1 MSILGDRGW
10 AHLVHAAKL
19 GLSVESV
26 KHKGRK
32 AAPGGSRHSS
42 GGSRHSLDGSGATGE
57 GARHSPR
64 RLASPAGSGPPSAG
78 PRSGLSASGS
88 RLAPSQSRPSAS
100 GLGPASSQS
109 RPSASGSGPAPSQSR
124 PAGGRRSPAGSQ
136 PGGFPQGGLF
146 FENPLNLKTET
157 GFTEGNEE
165 NKGRRICAILAQLE
179 KIPHAGFHPLAASFT
194 SFPSV
199 NEFRSSG

>member
-1 MSILGDRGW
+1 M
-10 AHLVHAAKL
+10 
-19 GLSVESV
+19 
-26 KHKGRK
+26 
-32 AAPGGSRHSS
+32 
-42 GGSRHSLDGSGATGE
+42 
-57 GARHSPR
+57 ARVIPR
-64 RLASPAGSGPPSAG
+64 RLTSPAGSGPPSAA

-88 RLAPSQSRPSAS
+88 RPAPSQSRPSAS
-100 GLGPASSQS
+100 GLGPAPSQS
-109 RPSASGSGPAPSQSR
+109 RLSASGSGPAPSQSR
-124 PAGGRRSPAGSQ
+124 PAGGRRCPAGSQ

-165 NKGRRICAILAQLE
+165 NKGRRISAVLAQLE